1 MKKNLVLFLL
11 FKYLRFDKSQPFI
24 SVSMILAFLGV
35 CVGLCVLLVAMAIMN
50 GFSKEF
56 KERFFVMNY
65 PLTAVPKF
73 YERVDEDLVSNL
85 KDSFKDLKF
94 SPYISTQVISR
105 TDGKFEGGI
114 LFGINSKDEKEM
126 NKVLKEALKDEELKD
141 FDIVIGSSLSKDF
154 SLQEGD
160 RLTLIFSNF
169 NPNGLSL
176 IPQTKRFDVKT
187 SFTSG
192 LSFYDKAFLYTDV
205 NALRKVLGIRDGIYS
220 GVHIFSNDAMKD
232 IDRIQSFLGDNFLV
246 YGWWEDNANLFSAL
260 ELEKR
265 ALFIVLMLIILVA
278 SLNIVSSLLMLV
290 MNRRSE
296 IALLLALGAS
306 KKEIKTSFFSLG
318 SFIGLSGMVAG
329 VLLAFFI
336 MWLLKNFDIIN
347 LPADVYGSS
356 KVPLDLS
363 FFDFCLTIFG
373 ALLIVALSSYYP
385 AKKASE
391 VDVLETLRN
400 E

>member
-73 YERVDEDLVSNL
+73 YERVDEDLVSSL

-160 RLTLIFSNF
+160 KLTLIFSNF

-205 NALRKVLGIRDGIYS
+205 NALRKVLGIRDGLYS

-363 FFDFCLTIFG
+363 FFDF
-373 ALLIVALSSYYP
+373 
-385 AKKASE
+385 
-391 VDVLETLRN
+391 
-400 E
+400 

>member
-160 RLTLIFSNF
+160 KLTLIFSNF

-192 LSFYDKAFLYTDV
+192 LSFYDKSFLYTDV
-205 NALRKVLGIRDGIYS
+205 NALRKVLGIRDGLYS

-329 VLLAFFI
+329 VLLAFFV